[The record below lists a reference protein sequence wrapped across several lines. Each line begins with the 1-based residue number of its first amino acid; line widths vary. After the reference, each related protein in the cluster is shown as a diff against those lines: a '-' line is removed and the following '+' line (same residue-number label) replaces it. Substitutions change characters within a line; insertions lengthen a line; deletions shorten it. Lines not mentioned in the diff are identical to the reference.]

1 MLLHG
6 ELKDLDETHPAFK
19 THGGGGGFLWRVEPS
34 LGGPPLRGPL

>member
-1 MLLHG
+1 M

-19 THGGGGGFLWRVEPS
+19 TQGGVVGGWGGFLWRVELS